1 VENDSS
7 DSQQKA
13 QLQHDRGAERGA
25 EQGVDR
31 VGVPAWAVSLIV
43 HVAVLLTLA
52 SLVLDPPGGDDRRIT
67 VIEPT
72 PEVEDPPYVPPAE
85 IVVSDQPAPNAG
97 AASEAGEGVA
107 QSLAATFSEMPAVPV
122 EPLPELTSEVAFEPV
137 EAIPT
142 ATELDMSI
150 VVPGQV
156 GIGVTGAAGA
166 VDRLTGE
173 IRNKLDQR
181 PTLVC
186 WLFDQS
192 LSLEAQRREIA
203 ERLQTV
209 FEELGAT
216 KQSLKK
222 PALTNMVIGFGE
234 QVNLFTSVP
243 TGQAEDVVEAIR
255 SIPIDESGAEL
266 TFTAVIEAANRS
278 RVFRTARPQKNV
290 MMIVFT
296 DEVGNDQQRVDEA
309 VHICRSLGIPV
320 YVVGVPAPFG
330 MREVRFKFV
339 DPDPKYFQEPQW
351 AQIEQGPES
360 YYPEVV
366 HIRSG
371 RYADEAMDSGFGPY
385 ALSRLCSETSGM
397 FFCVHANREHKGRLS
412 DRETAAMSANLRY
425 FFDSDVMRE
434 YAPAYLPISEL
445 DRQIAGNAA
454 VRALVLAA
462 RGTELSPMENP
473 VMQFPRRNDGEL
485 VRLLGEAQKVAAKI
499 EPKINAVYSTLF
511 EGLKDRENLTEKR
524 WQAGYDLALG
534 RVMAMKVRTEAYN
547 RMLAQAKSGMNFQR
561 EDSDTWE
568 LVPDEDIT
576 QVGSQLQKIAA
587 EAVLLLQR
595 VIDQHPGTPWALVAE
610 DELRMPLGY
619 VWREL
624 HTGINDPQQTAG
636 VINVNNN
643 NNVNNQRPD
652 EQRRMLAPPKPR
664 RDLKR
669 L

>member
-1 VENDSS
+1 VAEHPSETE
-7 DSQQKA
+7 
-13 QLQHDRGAERGA
+13 HDE
-25 EQGVDR
+25 GVVVHVGDR
-31 VGVPAWAVSLIV
+31 SGVPAWAVSLIV

-67 VIEPT
+67 VIDPT
-72 PEVEDPPYVPPAE
+72 PVEEEEPYVPPAE
-85 IVVSDQPAPNAG
+85 IVVSDQPTPDAG

-107 QSLAATFSEMPAVPV
+107 QSFASTVAEIPSVPV
-122 EPLPELTSEVAFEPV
+122 DPLPDLTSDVAFEPL

-142 ATELDMSI
+142 AAELDMSI

-156 GIGVTGAAGA
+156 GVGVTGAAGA

-173 IRNKLDQR
+173 IRSKLDQR

-192 LSLEAQRREIA
+192 LSLESQRREIA

-216 KQSLKK
+216 RQSTKK

-234 QVNLFTSVP
+234 RVSLFTDSP
-243 TGQAEDVVEAIR
+243 TGQAEDVVKAIR

-290 MMIVFT
+290 MLIVFT

-309 VHICRSLGIPV
+309 VHVCRTLGIPV

-330 MREVRFKFV
+330 MRDVRFKFV
-339 DPDPKYFQEPQW
+339 DPDPAYFQEPQW

-360 YYPEVV
+360 FYPEVV

-371 RYADEAMDSGFGPY
+371 RYADEAIDSGFGPY
-385 ALSRLCSETSGM
+385 ALSRLCSETSGIY
-397 FFCVHANREHKGRLS
+397 FCVHANREHKGRLS
-412 DRETAAMSANLRY
+412 DRETAPMSANLRH
-425 FFDSDVMRE
+425 FFDSDVMRD
-434 YAPAYLPISEL
+434 YAPTYLPISEL
-445 DRQIAGNAA
+445 DRRVAGNAA
-454 VRALVLAA
+454 IRSLVLAA
-462 RGTELSPMENP
+462 RGTELSPMEDP
-473 VMQFPRRNDGEL
+473 VMQFPRRNDGDL
-485 VRLLGEAQKVAAKI
+485 VRLLGDAQKVAAKI
-499 EPKINAVYSTLF
+499 EPKIDAVYATLL
-511 EGLKDRENLTEKR
+511 EGLKDREKLTEKR
-524 WQAGYDLALG
+524 WQAGYDLAMG

-547 RMLAQAKSGMNFQR
+547 RMLAQAKSGMNFER

-576 QVGSQLQKIAA
+576 QVGSQLQKLAT
-587 EAVLLLQR
+587 EAIVMLQR
-595 VIDQHPGTPWALVAE
+595 VVDEHPGTPWALVAE
-610 DELRMPLGY
+610 DELRIPLGY

-624 HTGINDPQQTAG
+624 HTG
-636 VINVNNN
+636 VNEPAQGSGNGNN
-643 NNVNNQRPD
+643 NNQRPD

>member
-1 VENDSS
+1 MGVASPDTPDEHD
-7 DSQQKA
+7 D
-13 QLQHDRGAERGA
+13 QLPEHAADRS
-25 EQGVDR
+25 
-31 VGVPAWAVSLIV
+31 GVPAWAVSLIV

-52 SLVLDPPGGDDRRIT
+52 SLVLDPPGVELPRIT
-67 VIEPT
+67 VIDTAPV
-72 PEVEDPPYVPPAE
+72 VEEDAYVPPAE
-85 IVVSDQPAPNAG
+85 IVVTEQPTPEMG
-97 AASEAGEGVA
+97 AASEAGEGIA
-107 QSLAATFSEMPAVPV
+107 QSLAATVSEIPSVPV
-122 EPLPELTSEVAFEPV
+122 DPLPDLTSDVAFEPL

-156 GIGVTGAAGA
+156 GVGVTGASGA
-166 VDRLTGE
+166 VDRLTAE
-173 IRNKLDQR
+173 IGAKLEQR

-192 LSLEAQRREIA
+192 LSLELQRREIA

-216 KQSLKK
+216 RQSTKK
-222 PALTNMVIGFGE
+222 PPLTNMVIGFGDR
-234 QVNLFTSVP
+234 VNLYTEKP
-243 TGQAEDVVEAIR
+243 TGEAEEVVEAIR

-290 MMIVFT
+290 MLIVFT

-309 VHICRSLGIPV
+309 VNVCRNLGIPV
-320 YVVGVPAPFG
+320 YVVGVPSPFG

-339 DPDPKYFQEPQW
+339 DPDPEYFQEPQW

-360 YYPEVV
+360 FYPEVV

-385 ALSRLCSETSGM
+385 ALSRLCAETSGI
-397 FFCVHANREHKGRLS
+397 FFCVHANREHRGRVS

-425 FFDSDVMRE
+425 FFDSDVMRD

-445 DRQIAGNAA
+445 DRRIAANAA
-454 VRALVLAA
+454 IRSLVLAA
-462 RGTELSPMENP
+462 RGTELSPMEDP
-473 VMQFPRRNDGEL
+473 VMEFPRRNDGDL

-499 EPKINAVYSTLF
+499 EPKIDVVYATLL
-511 EGLKDRENLTEKR
+511 EGAKDRENLTVKR

-547 RMLAQAKSGMNFQR
+547 RMLAQAKSGMAFER

-576 QVGSQLQKIAA
+576 QVGSQLQKLATDALAI
-587 EAVLLLQR
+587 LHR
-595 VIDQHPGTPWALVAE
+595 VVEEHPGTPWALVAE

-619 VWREL
+619 VWRES
-624 HTGINDPQQTAG
+624 HTGVNDPPPG
-636 VINVNNN
+636 SGNGNNP
-643 NNVNNQRPD
+643 QRPD
-652 EQRRMLAPPKPR
+652 EQRRMLAPPKPK

>member
-1 VENDSS
+1 MADHSPENQPEEASVEY
-7 DSQQKA
+7 A
-13 QLQHDRGAERGA
+13 
-25 EQGVDR
+25 VDR
-31 VGVPAWAVSLIV
+31 AGVPAWAVSLIV

-52 SLVLDPPGGDDRRIT
+52 SLVLDPPGSNDRRVT
-67 VIEPT
+67 VIDPT
-72 PEVEDPPYVPPAE
+72 PQVEEDPYIPPAE
-85 IVVSDQPAPNAG
+85 IVVSDQPTHDAG
-97 AASEAGEGVA
+97 AVSDAGEGVA
-107 QSLAATFSEMPAVPV
+107 QSLAATVSELPSVPV
-122 EPLPELTSEVAFEPV
+122 EPLPDLTSDTAFEPLEV
-137 EAIPT
+137 IPT
-142 ATELDMSI
+142 AAELDMSI

-156 GIGVTGAAGA
+156 GVGVTGAAGA

-173 IRNKLDQR
+173 IRSKLDQR

-192 LSLEAQRREIA
+192 LSLESQRREIA
-203 ERLQTV
+203 GRLQTV

-216 KQSLKK
+216 RQSTKK
-222 PALTNMVIGFGE
+222 PALTNMVIGFGDR
-234 QVNLFTSVP
+234 VTLFTDSP

-278 RVFRTARPQKNV
+278 RVFRTGRPQKNV
-290 MMIVFT
+290 MLIVFT

-309 VHICRSLGIPV
+309 VHVCRTLGIPV

-339 DPDPKYFQEPQW
+339 DPDPEYFQEPQW

-360 YYPEVV
+360 FYPEVV

-371 RYADEAMDSGFGPY
+371 RYADEAVDSGFGPY
-385 ALSRLCSETSGM
+385 GLSRLCSETSGI

-425 FFDSDVMRE
+425 FFDSDVMRA

-445 DRQIAGNAA
+445 DRRIAGNAA
-454 VRALVLAA
+454 IRSLVLAA
-462 RGTELSPMENP
+462 RWTELSPMEEP
-473 VMQFPRRNDGEL
+473 LMQFPRRNDGEL
-485 VRLLGEAQKVAAKI
+485 VRLLGDAQKVAAKI
-499 EPKINAVYSTLF
+499 EPKIDAVYSTLL
-511 EGLKDRENLTEKR
+511 EGLKDREKLAEKR
-524 WQAGYDLALG
+524 WQAGYDLGLG

-547 RMLAQAKSGMNFQR
+547 RMLAQAKGGMNFQR

-576 QVGSQLQKIAA
+576 QVGSQLQKLAT
-587 EAVLLLQR
+587 EALVVLQR
-595 VIDQHPGTPWALVAE
+595 VVDEHPGTPWALLAE

-624 HTGINDPQQTAG
+624 HTGVNDPPPGAG
-636 VINVNNN
+636 NGNNN
-643 NNVNNQRPD
+643 PQRPD
-652 EQRRMLAPPKPR
+652 EQRQMLAPPKPR

>member
-1 VENDSS
+1 MEAASSERNTSDTAPHDPVERSREGT
-7 DSQQKA
+7 A
-13 QLQHDRGAERGA
+13 T
-25 EQGVDR
+25 
-31 VGVPAWAVSLIV
+31 VGVPAWAVSLVV

-52 SLVLDPPGGDDRRIT
+52 SLVLDPPGGNLARIV
-67 VIEPT
+67 VIDPRPDEEEEPYT
-72 PEVEDPPYVPPAE
+72 PPAE
-85 IVVSDQPAPNAG
+85 VVVSDEPLPEAG

-107 QSLAATFSEMPAVPV
+107 QAVAATFSAIPNVPV
-122 EPLPELTSEVAFEPV
+122 EPLPDLTDSVALKPLEVLPA
-137 EAIPT
+137 

-150 VVPGQV
+150 VVAGQV
-156 GIGVTGAAGA
+156 GVGVTGAPGA
-166 VDRLTGE
+166 VDRLTAE
-173 IRNKLDQR
+173 IRSKLEQR
-181 PTLVC
+181 PTVVC

-203 ERLQTV
+203 DRLQTV

-216 KQSLKK
+216 RQSVRK
-222 PALTNMVIGFGE
+222 PALTSMVIGFGE
-234 QVNLFTSVP
+234 RVNLFTQAP

-266 TFTAVIEAANRS
+266 TFTAVIEAAQQC

-309 VHICRSLGIPV
+309 VHICRNLGIPV

-339 DPDPKYFQEPQW
+339 DPDPAFFQEPQW

-360 YYPEVV
+360 LYPEVV

-385 ALSRLCSETSGM
+385 ALSRLCSETSGIY
-397 FFCVHANREHKGRLS
+397 FCVHANRESRGRVS

-425 FFDSDVMRE
+425 FFDADAMRP
-434 YAPAYLPISEL
+434 YAPEYLPISEL
-445 DRQIAGNAA
+445 NRRIAANAA
-454 VRALVLAA
+454 IRSLVAAA
-462 RGTELSPMENP
+462 RGTELSPMEEP
-473 VMQFPRRNDGEL
+473 VFQFPRRNDGDL

-499 EPKINAVYSTLF
+499 EPKVDAVYATLMAGV
-511 EGLKDRENLTEKR
+511 EDRDALTEKR

-547 RMLAQAKSGMNFQR
+547 HMLAQAKSGMAFQR

-568 LVPDEDIT
+568 LVPNEDIS
-576 QVGSQLQKIAA
+576 QVGSQLQKLAT
-587 EAVLLLQR
+587 EALVILRR
-595 VIDQHPGTPWALVAE
+595 VVDEHPGTPWALVAE

-624 HTGINDPQQTAG
+624 HTGVNDPPQG
-636 VINVNNN
+636 PGNGNNN
-643 NNVNNQRPD
+643 PQRPD
-652 EQRRMLAPPKPR
+652 DRRRMLAPPKPR
-664 RDLKR
+664 RDLRR